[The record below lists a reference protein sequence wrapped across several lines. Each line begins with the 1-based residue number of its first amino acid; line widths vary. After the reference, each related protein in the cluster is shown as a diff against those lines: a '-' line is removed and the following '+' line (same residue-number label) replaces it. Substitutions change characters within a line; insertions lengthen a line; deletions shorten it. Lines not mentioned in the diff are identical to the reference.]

1 MDVSRL
7 TKCCQIS
14 GLVLSN
20 FVPSTKI
27 FRQLLRV
34 VEDDVR
40 VLVSARLDAEPEL
53 PHEEHLIAEVAS
65 TVSHCNE
72 GFVTIYLAF
81 K

>member
-1 MDVSRL
+1 M
-7 TKCCQIS
+7 
-14 GLVLSN
+14 
-20 FVPSTKI
+20 
-27 FRQLLRV
+27 
-34 VEDDVR
+34 EDDVR

-53 PHEEHLIAEVAS
+53 PHEEHLIAEIAS